1 MNKLPNMTRH
11 IGAKMINA
19 VAMTRGEYN
28 ALRGWTV
35 PEDEDPE
42 DRGFLVE
49 YTDGGQANVPGFTG
63 YVNWS
68 PEDVFARAYRPV
80 RGMSFGLAIEALKLG
95 KRVTRGG
102 WNGKDMWLALTEGR
116 VVQSEDFWSTP
127 NRVFAAANGG
137 SAWVQPY
144 ITMKTA
150 QGTIV
155 PWLASQSD
163 MLSDDWML
171 A

>member
-1 MNKLPNMTRH
+1 MDKYIGTKTVNATPMTRL
-11 IGAKMINA
+11 
-19 VAMTRGEYN
+19 EYN
-28 ALRGWTV
+28 TLRGWVV
-35 PEDEDPE
+35 PADENPNDE
-42 DRGFLVE
+42 GYLVE
-49 YTDGGQANVPGFTG
+49 YTDGGKANVPGYAG
-63 YVNWS
+63 YISWS
-68 PEDVFARAYRPV
+68 PAAVFERAYRPT

-95 KRVTRGG
+95 KRVTREG
-102 WNGKDMWLALTEGR
+102 WNGKDMWLALTAGR
-116 VVQSEDFWSTP
+116 SVEAENFWSTP
-127 NRVFAAANGG
+127 NRMFAAANGG